1 MGALCSG
8 GEKKEKRQTAQ
19 ANGEGTSNGTKTD
32 AGTKPQPEKKVKAKY
47 YMKLGM
53 IGTSSCGK
61 TTVAKQMR
69 ILHCNGFTDEEKEN
83 YKKIL
88 ISNVLVAFKELVN
101 QSKKMGIAIEND
113 EAGQVLTTTDPFSS
127 ALTPELANRIKSLW
141 EDAGKNIY
149 HQYNIIYTNMIFF

>member
-1 MGALCSG
+1 LYRFIFNQTTHEPANMGGCNEPERKPKQPNDTEGNDGG
-8 GEKKEKRQTAQ
+8 GERKP
-19 ANGEGTSNGTKTD
+19 EG
-32 AGTKPQPEKKVKAKY
+32 VRAKY

-101 QSKKMGIAIEND
+101 QSKKMGIPIEHE
-113 EAGQVLTTTDPFSS
+113 EAGQVLTATDPFGS
-127 ALTPELANRIKSLW
+127 ALTPELVNHIKALW
-141 EDAGKNIY
+141 RQDEGN
-149 HQYNIIYTNMIFF
+149 